1 MRWRDRDPREE
12 SLSPLSQQDQSV
24 QTCSWLPGAVHR
36 CVGELS
42 RELRFCSPPVHSGEG
57 SDSPGA
63 GTQGNGPNPDA
74 SFSLAVRA
82 WSSLR
87 CQVCGTGHSLAIFQ
101 RSCSPSPRRP
111 AHKAI
116 SQSLPF
122 HNSSKADASILPRAE
137 NVRRMSRAQHRCQ
150 VDSSLLA
157 FANARAWLLEMHVP
171 PVLTWILSLA
181 VRFTQD
187 LIEPQDMGEAR

>member
-1 MRWRDRDPREE
+1 
-12 SLSPLSQQDQSV
+12 
-24 QTCSWLPGAVHR
+24 
-36 CVGELS
+36 
-42 RELRFCSPPVHSGEG
+42 VHSGEG

-63 GTQGNGPNPDA
+63 GTQGTGPSRDA
-74 SFSLAVRA
+74 SFSLIPGQSLVLIKMP
-82 WSSLR
+82 SLR
-87 CQVCGTGHSLAIFQ
+87 HRPLVGHLPEKPQ
-101 RSCSPSPRRP
+101 PLPRHP

-137 NVRRMSRAQHRCQ
+137 NVRRMARAQHRCQ

-157 FANARAWLLEMHVP
+157 FASASAWLLEMHVP
-171 PVLTWILSLA
+171 WVLTWISSLS

-187 LIEPQDMGEAR
+187 LIEPQYRGEAR